1 MIERDAYE
9 LLSDWKNNDR
19 RRALLLD
26 GARQV
31 GKTYLIERFAERE
44 YPDYVKVDFLR
55 DDEAAAAFSQVRDAR
70 QAIEMVG
77 LLAGRGLEAGRTLVF
92 LDEVQEAPNLVTL
105 AKYLVDDGRFDLVMS
120 GSLLGIELRKA
131 KSLPVGY
138 LRIETMYPLGFLE
151 FCRARAVPSS
161 VVDELRDCFAV
172 KRPVRDAV
180 HARMVNL
187 FRSFLVIGG
196 MPDPVQTYLDAA
208 GDLGAVRKKQEDL
221 VELYRIDIAKH
232 AKNRALQVEDI
243 FDALPGQLGKENKRF
258 VLGSLKS
265 DARFEEYANDFAW
278 LTRAK
283 AALKATCVTDPRPM
297 LERTEE
303 KNRFKLYQSD
313 VGMLMSRYRQTVALA
328 ALSGARSVNF
338 GAIYENAVAQELAAA
353 GAPLHYYYH
362 SRKGEV
368 DFLVET
374 DDGVV
379 PIEVKSGKDYKRH
392 VALNN
397 LLSSGEYEIE
407 RAYVLSEANVSMEK
421 RAGGVVHY
429 LPLYFAPLVAAEAA
443 GASSLPTVP
452 PEVDW
457 SGLA

>member
-1 MIERDAYE
+1 
-9 LLSDWKNNDR
+9 
-19 RRALLLD
+19 
-26 GARQV
+26 
-31 GKTYLIERFAERE
+31 
-44 YPDYVKVDFLR
+44 
-55 DDEAAAAFSQVRDAR
+55 
-70 QAIEMVG
+70 
-77 LLAGRGLEAGRTLVF
+77 
-92 LDEVQEAPNLVTL
+92 
-105 AKYLVDDGRFDLVMS
+105 
-120 GSLLGIELRKA
+120 
-131 KSLPVGY
+131 
-138 LRIETMYPLGFLE
+138 
-151 FCRARAVPSS
+151 
-161 VVDELRDCFAV
+161 
-172 KRPVRDAV
+172 
-180 HARMVNL
+180 
-187 FRSFLVIGG
+187 
-196 MPDPVQTYLDAA
+196 PVQTYLDAA